1 MIIVERNYADRALIL
16 LRDLA
21 PIFPDDYRPQL
32 QLLEQQL
39 DELCCDED
47 LIIFVVSFL
56 RKYLLNKDNSQKKV
70 KFFKASEE
78 KNNSNIDGVSV
89 KIEELIVA
97 LNWLIDGQYKTKF
110 KGIIR

>member
-1 MIIVERNYADRALIL
+1 MMIVERNYADRVLIL

-21 PIFPDDYRPQL
+21 PIFPDDYQPQL

-47 LIIFVVSFL
+47 LIIFIVCFL

-70 KFFKASEE
+70 KFFEASEE
-78 KNNSNIDGVSV
+78 KNNSDIDGVSV
-89 KIEELIVA
+89 KIEELIVT
-97 LNWLIDGQYKTKF
+97 LNWLIDGQNKTKF

>member
-1 MIIVERNYADRALIL
+1 MIVERNYADRVLIL

-21 PIFPDDYRPQL
+21 PIFPDDYQPQL

-47 LIIFVVSFL
+47 LIIFIVCFL

-70 KFFKASEE
+70 KFFEASEE
-78 KNNSNIDGVSV
+78 KNNCDIDRVGVR
-89 KIEELIVA
+89 IEELIVA
-97 LNWLIDGQYKTKF
+97 LNWLIDGQNKTKF